1 MAAVEKQARAIPRDN
16 LVRAVFP
23 ADLELRDAP
32 GAAETPTLTGHFA
45 VFNEW
50 TEINSMWEG
59 QFMERIAPGAF
70 SKTISENTS
79 QMRVLFN
86 HGSDPSIGDKV
97 LGTIGSLTEDKTG
110 ARYEVPLFDTA
121 YNAELLPGLRAGV
134 YGASFRFTVMRE
146 EIVDE
151 PKPSASNPRGLPE
164 RTIQEARVM
173 EFGPVT
179 FPAYG
184 AATAGVRSMTDQYR
198 LQEIIRVRPDL
209 AERVDSEDMATLACI
224 IQAGA
229 QYIDDQDEP
238 DDQKNIPVMES
249 VLEQV
254 AGLVAVE
261 AAEVEPPEPED
272 DEGMEMASA
281 PTAPDGETREI
292 IATPEVTEAVTAAPP
307 HPELRAGAPSRKTP
321 EKTEDIVNN
330 QIEEMLARID
340 ELQREL
346 KELAAENRGNLLS
359 PDDQARWDA
368 WRAEVK
374 DLNARIKATEERQA
388 ELAEL
393 ASSETHREVTVP
405 VGTDTSFT
413 LSRDNNLAL
422 KPTRDKAPDNPFALE
437 EYHSRSTSQE
447 HLGRLYTDGA
457 KRAMEGMSF
466 SDTRA
471 DAARAKE
478 NMEHVLNHDPNREV
492 ALRVLQYGSELY
504 QRAFGKYLAGTTM
517 TGEEQRSLGIG
528 SQGGQMPVPI
538 QIDPTVTLVSNGVIN
553 PLRQISRNVTMTGY
567 EWRGVSTTG
576 VTATYVA
583 EGATSGDGSPTL
595 LQPTIDAEQARVF
608 VPFSFEVGMDW
619 AGLESELGAAI
630 ADSKDVLEATAFLTG
645 AGHASNL
652 PKGVLR
658 SASTVI
664 GTALN
669 SNAGTV
675 FTVQNIYELE
685 NALPPRFRANASWVA
700 NRAVFQRIRQFDT
713 AGGASLWVQL
723 QNNLPPQLVGY
734 NAYEL
739 STMSTAVPSG
749 SGASWGLFGD
759 FSKFIIADRVGMSI
773 ELIPQVFAGNTAGGL
788 SYPTGQRGLFAWW
801 RNSSD
806 VMSSNAFRAGTQ
818 S

>member
-1 MAAVEKQARAIPRDN
+1 MAAVEKKREIPREN

-23 ADLELRDAP
+23 ADLELRETASEAD
-32 GAAETPTLTGHFA
+32 TPTLTGHFA
-45 VFNEW
+45 VFNDW

-97 LGTIGSLTEDKTG
+97 LGPIGSLTEDKTG

-146 EIVDE
+146 EIVEE
-151 PKPSASNPRGLPE
+151 PDPSEANPRGLPE

-184 AATAGVRSMTDQYR
+184 SATAGVRSLTDQFR
-198 LQEIIRVRPDL
+198 LQELERLKPEVR
-209 AERVDSEDMATLACI
+209 
-224 IQAGA
+224 
-229 QYIDDQDEP
+229 DEP
-238 DDQKNIPVMES
+238 E
-249 VLEQV
+249 E
-254 AGLVAVE
+254 LVAVE
-261 AAEVEPPEPED
+261 AAEVEPPEVD
-272 DEGMEMASA
+272 DEMASA
-281 PTAPDGETREI
+281 PTAPDGETRETIESI
-292 IATPEVTEAVTAAPP
+292 IATSSEFVGGRDLADYIRAAIDEEITTAPP
-307 HPELRAGAPSRKTP
+307 HPDPPRRGTQPQT
-321 EKTEDIVNN
+321 TE
-330 QIEEMLARID
+330 QAEATEMSIEEMEARID
-340 ELQREL
+340 EIQREL

-359 PDDQARWDA
+359 PADQDRWDKWKDEA
-368 WRAEVK
+368 K
-374 DLNARIKATEERQA
+374 DLRARITATEERQA
-388 ELAEL
+388 ELAEITGDTRPERRQVGYDD
-393 ASSETHREVTVP
+393 SFVNVTRP
-405 VGTDTSFT
+405 
-413 LSRDNNLAL
+413 N
-422 KPTRDKAPDNPFALE
+422 RDKGPDNPFDLE
-437 EYHSRSTSQE
+437 AYHPLASSQD
-447 HLGRLYTDGA
+447 HLRRLYTSGA
-457 KRAMEGMSF
+457 KRAMESLDF
-466 SDTRA
+466 ADTRA
-471 DAARAKE
+471 DGDRAKTH
-478 NMEHVLNHDPNREV
+478 MEHVLNHDPSKEV
-492 ALRVLQYGSELY
+492 ALRVIQYGSELY
-504 QRAFGKYLAGTTM
+504 QRAFGKHLAGKM
-517 TGEEQRSLGIG
+517 LSGEEQRSLGIG
-528 SQGGQMPVPI
+528 AQGGAFPVPI

-576 VTATYVA
+576 VTATYVT

-619 AGLESELGAAI
+619 DSLQSELGGAI

-645 AGHASNL
+645 AGHASAL

-658 SASTVI
+658 SASTVL

-669 SNAGTV
+669 TNAGTV

-685 NALPPRFRANASWVA
+685 NALPPRFRANGTWVA

-723 QNNLPPQLVGY
+723 QNNLPAQLVGY

-749 SGASWGLFGD
+749 SGASWALFGD
-759 FSKFIIADRVGMSI
+759 FSKFIIADRIGMSI